1 MRKEFAQH
9 IERHAVINDK
19 IIFMTG
25 DLGFMA
31 LENLKKTIG
40 NRFINAGVSEQNIIS
55 MAASLAYEELIPICY
70 SIAPF
75 IVFRPAEQIRIDVC
89 LHNLNVKIVGN
100 GGGFGYGIM
109 GATHHAIEDIAV
121 IGSFQN
127 MRCFIPFCNEDVS
140 GAIDKMFEYKG
151 PSYLRLGYGLKPPQ
165 IQMENFAPIRKFT
178 DGNKITIIGM
188 GPVLLNA
195 FDALSEINNPTAD
208 VFAIS
213 ELPLTSLSEEL
224 KESIAKTKKLLII
237 EEHVKRGGL
246 GENIASFLLEEGISC
261 KYKHLYIDGYSNGL
275 YGSQSYHQEING
287 LDKKTVLLAINNL
300 INGN

>member
-9 IERHAVINDK
+9 IERLAVENDK
-19 IIFMTG
+19 IIFLTG

-31 LENLKKTIG
+31 LENLRNAIG
-40 NRFINAGVSEQNIIS
+40 DRFINTGVSEQNMIS
-55 MAASLAYEELIPICY
+55 MAASLAYENLIPICY

-75 IVFRPAEQIRIDVC
+75 VVFRPAEQIRIDVC
-89 LHNLNVKIVGN
+89 LHNLNVKIIGN

-151 PSYLRLGYGLKPPQ
+151 PSYLRLGYGVKPLH
-165 IQMENFAPIRKFT
+165 IATGNFSSVRKLGT
-178 DGNKITIIGM
+178 GDKITIVGM
-188 GPVLLNA
+188 GPVLLNV
-195 FDALSEINNPTAD
+195 FDALNKTRNNIAD
-208 VFAIS
+208 VFVVS
-213 ELPLTSLSEEL
+213 EMPLTYLPEEL
-224 KESIAKTKKLLII
+224 KKSILKTKKLIVV

-246 GENIASFLLEEGISC
+246 GENIASLILEEGIMC
-261 KYKHLYIDGYSNGL
+261 KYSPLYIKGYTNGL
-275 YGSQSYHQEING
+275 YGNQAYHLDVNG
-287 LDKKTVLLAINNL
+287 LNSEAILAEIKTKIHE
-300 INGN
+300 